1 MEPQTSF
8 DPDRPPTHRRRVR
21 LIAIVAAIAPIV
33 LAECTFAPAPLKE
46 PPKVAATPHAGELT
60 VSSQPVAPIGGVQPV
75 YISVANG
82 TDIPRA
88 IVPSQ
93 IFALD
98 DSGDRIAPLPPG
110 EAARQAGGAGELKA
124 ALVSGAATGAAQGL
138 LGAGIGALAGAF
150 ADGGGYWGAIGGAV
164 GAGTGMISGARA
176 GQQKA
181 DAQAREQM
189 SALALQGSD
198 VRRNFTVSGYVF
210 FPKGDYKRIEM
221 LLVDGETG
229 DTQVI
234 DRPWK

>member
-1 MEPQTSF
+1 MNLRNL
-8 DPDRPPTHRRRVR
+8 DRHDVSRRRLR
-21 LIAIVAAIAPIV
+21 LIALMVVLAPIV
-33 LAECTFAPAPLKE
+33 GGCTFASAPIKDT
-46 PPKVAATPHAGELT
+46 PQIVATPQAGELT
-60 VSSQPVAPIGGVQPV
+60 VSSQPAPLIGDVQPV

-82 TDIPRA
+82 TDSPRA

-98 DSGDRIAPLPPG
+98 NSGDRVAPLPPG

-124 ALVSGAATGAAQGL
+124 ALANAAVSGVGEGL
-138 LGAGIGALAGAF
+138 VGAGVGALAGAF
-150 ADGGGYWGAIGGAV
+150 SHSAGYWGALGGAL
-164 GAGTGMISGARA
+164 GAGTGIFSGLSG
-176 GQQKA
+176 GQAKA
-181 DAQAREQM
+181 DAQANQQL

-210 FPKGDYKRIEM
+210 FPKGDYRQIQM

>member
-1 MEPQTSF
+1 MNLCN
-8 DPDRPPTHRRRVR
+8 PDRHDVSQRRFR
-21 LIAIVAAIAPIV
+21 LIALMAVLAPIV
-33 LAECTFAPAPLKE
+33 GSCTFASAPIKDT
-46 PPKVAATPHAGELT
+46 PQIVATPQAGELT
-60 VSSQPVAPIGGVQPV
+60 VSSQPAPLIGDVQPV

-82 TDIPRA
+82 SDSPRA

-98 DSGDRIAPLPPG
+98 NSGDRVAPLPPG

-124 ALVSGAATGAAQGL
+124 ALANAAVSGVGEGL
-138 LGAGIGALAGAF
+138 VGAGVGALAGAF
-150 ADGGGYWGAIGGAV
+150 SHSAGYWGALGGAL
-164 GAGTGMISGARA
+164 GAGTGIFSGLSG
-176 GQQKA
+176 GQAKA
-181 DAQAREQM
+181 DAQANQQL

-210 FPKGDYKRIEM
+210 FPKGDYRQIQM